1 MILLGRPK
9 KSTTML
15 HLVGVRLTDRQWKY
29 LQDESTAR
37 QLKISD
43 ILRGYLDE
51 RINSQIDVHNS

>member
-1 MILLGRPK
+1 MTLLGRPK
-9 KSTTML
+9 KSTTMS

-51 RINSQIDVHNS
+51 RINSQIDIDNS